1 MNHSLAQEDPL
12 ETLEGS
18 IIIAESNEHASVDN
32 ELNDTKVYESNNQQ
46 QLNNTF
52 DVPIDESM
60 YASATENET
69 TLLEPPAFKRERK
82 QTTFFG
88 KPVAS
93 DQRKYKYK
101 K

>member
-1 MNHSLAQEDPL
+1 M
-12 ETLEGS
+12 
-18 IIIAESNEHASVDN
+18 
-32 ELNDTKVYESNNQQ
+32 
-46 QLNNTF
+46 
-52 DVPIDESM
+52 PIDESM

-93 DQRKYKYK
+93 DQRKYKNK